1 MSVLM
6 WVYGKLLVPG
16 VNVEDGIS
24 MGLFGNPS
32 QSIPS
37 KLTISPRVEHAM
49 FMAIVSTIV

>member
-1 MSVLM
+1 M